1 MAYRVEWE
9 IQGKNY
15 LHGHTDY
22 SSYREALNAAQKMSN
37 EAPAFRFFY
46 EIIRVDEE
54 EQSE

>member
-22 SSYREALNAAQKMSN
+22 PSYREALNAAQKMSN